1 MYAVYSRTSGI
12 GLFRSLCWKFGK
24 SKMAAIAMATD
35 YIYVIFSIVSKN
47 TCSTFHMMIVLYD
60 LDVVCR
66 YAISILK
73 IIIPI
78 VGVFLHNY
86 VISGIL
92 KPFFFFTNI
101 GKWFRFCCVYEY
113 GWYMRILLLEKW
125 FNFGALGLVLM
136 VVLCTHLRSVHWT
149 FELVLP

>member
-1 MYAVYSRTSGI
+1 
-12 GLFRSLCWKFGK
+12 
-24 SKMAAIAMATD
+24 MAAIAMATD

-47 TCSTFHMMIVLYD
+47 TCFTFHMMIVLYD

-78 VGVFLHNY
+78 VGVFPHNN

-92 KPFFFFTNI
+92 KPFFFTNI
-101 GKWFRFCCVYEY
+101 GK
-113 GWYMRILLLEKW
+113 
-125 FNFGALGLVLM
+125 
-136 VVLCTHLRSVHWT
+136 
-149 FELVLP
+149 